1 MAKKNECYLC
11 GGKLRGGYCPDCGLD
26 NTKIRKKHYHLN
38 ESYAVESMNGDE
50 SQASEPC
57 DHKAGQD
64 TWDKSSFDT
73 EKKDK
78 KENKKN
84 KKDISQQGK
93 GSPGQKYS
101 YQFQNKKFRNTGENT
116 VQRKLRSGRAKV
128 GATLFLL
135 ALFVI
140 KVGKDYIDEN
150 GLYFGSLREPE
161 YEAEYVGPY
170 EYAER
175 ELSETGEHYETEL
188 GQGEY
193 LVGVHLPEGSYTAEL
208 LDGRGGLSLEDM
220 ENGIYIWQAFGTQ
233 AEYDELQVLEDVR
246 LYKGAHVTIK
256 EAMLLRLTTENGQT
270 DDMEFVEN
278 PLTESVSLEK
288 DETLEAGEDI
298 VPGVYDLHAVISE
311 KSDWGTLR
319 CRISDDAYEDGYYEV
334 SYWLSGEEM
343 DDTYRNLYLREDTEI
358 TAEDISI
365 ELTPSEVIG
374 TGDYEEYY
382 QHY

>member
-11 GGKLRGGYCPDCGLD
+11 GGKLHDGYCPDCGLD

-50 SQASEPC
+50 SQASDPC
-57 DHKAGQD
+57 DYKAGQAA
-64 TWDKSSFDT
+64 WDESSFDMEKK

-78 KENKKN
+78 KEK

-93 GSPGQKYS
+93 GSAGQKYS
-101 YQFQNKKFRNTGENT
+101 YQFQNKRFRNTGRNM
-116 VQRKLRSGRAKV
+116 VQKKHTPGRAKIGV
-128 GATLFLL
+128 TLFLL
-135 ALFVI
+135 LLFVI
-140 KVGKDYIDEN
+140 KVGKNYFDEN
-150 GLYFGSLREPE
+150 GLHFGGLGEPE

-256 EAMLLRLTTENGQT
+256 DAMLLRLTTENGQT
-270 DDMEFVEN
+270 EDMEFVEN
-278 PLTESVSLEK
+278 PVTESVSLEK

-298 VPGVYDLHAVISE
+298 VPGIYDLHSVTSE
-311 KSDWGTLR
+311 ESDWGNLR
-319 CRISDDAYEDGYYEV
+319 CRISDDTYEDGYYEV

-358 TAEDISI
+358 TAEDISF

>member
-73 EKKDK
+73 EKKD
-78 KENKKN
+78 N
-84 KKDISQQGK
+84 KKDISRQGK

-101 YQFQNKKFRNTGENT
+101 YQFANKKFRNTGGNKA
-116 VQRKLRSGRAKV
+116 QRKLTSGRAKV
-128 GATLFLL
+128 GVTLFLL

-140 KVGKDYIDEN
+140 KVGKNYFDEN
-150 GLYFGSLREPE
+150 GRHFGGLGEP
-161 YEAEYVGPY
+161 EYVGPY
-170 EYAER
+170 EYVER

-193 LVGVHLPEGSYTAEL
+193 LVGVHLPEGSFTAEL

-256 EAMLLRLTTENGQT
+256 DAMLLRMTTENGQT
-270 DDMEFVEN
+270 EDMEFVEN
-278 PLTESVSLEK
+278 PMTESVSLEK
-288 DETLEAGEDI
+288 DETLEAGEGI
-298 VPGVYDLHAVISE
+298 VPGVYDLHAVTSE
-311 KSDWGTLR
+311 EADWGTLR

-343 DDTYRNLYLREDTEI
+343 DDTYRNLYLKEDMEI
-358 TAEDISI
+358 TAEDISF

-382 QHY
+382 QYY